1 MKKLFRFLIITIMV
15 MVCGTVVNAQD
26 NKEQKLSREEL
37 AVKQANYIAE
47 ELALDDATAQKYVD
61 TYCRYQKEIW
71 NLGPKKGLNS
81 EQRLDRS
88 QQILD
93 LRKKYNSIY
102 LSFLT
107 ERQLDKAYKLE
118 KNLITRMKKN
128 NVSKRKAK

>member
-1 MKKLFRFLIITIMV
+1 

-118 KNLITRMKKN
+118 KKLITRMKKN
-128 NVSKRKAK
+128 NGSKRKAK